1 MTRGQIRFMELNLD
15 EIECKDIEYDGK
27 IIPKENAREIGKFA
41 QLMLRDAEKHEHLS
55 VEEMVKLARQRN
67 RNRRK
72 ITNAIFNVEKIFIFE
87 FNIIMLFSN
96 EEYKII
102 NLFKHMKHNR
112 YAKLK
117 I

>member
-1 MTRGQIRFMELNLD
+1 MTRGEIEFMKLNLD
-15 EIECKDIEYDGK
+15 EVECEDVEYDGK
-27 IIPKENAREIGKFA
+27 IIPKENVREIGKFA
-41 QLMLRDAEKHEHLS
+41 QLILRDGEKHEHLS
-55 VEEMVKLARQRN
+55 VEEMVQLARE

-72 ITNAIFNVEKIFIFE
+72 ITNVMFNVEKIFVFE